1 MASRSGL
8 WRRLSRETVRAYAAL
23 TKRNGFMV
31 EDLSAEN
38 GAIRSR
44 FPAGMETNSSRQT
57 EPAELGPCGEPFL
70 DSASAAG
77 GGHLRLC
84 EAGIESFGQWLVVAN
99 GRERPVLRFC
109 EAAIVD
115 G

>member
-1 MASRSGL
+1 
-8 WRRLSRETVRAYAAL
+8 
-23 TKRNGFMV
+23 MV

-57 EPAELGPCGEPFL
+57 EPAEPGPCGEPFL

-84 EAGIESFGQWLVVAN
+84 EAGIESFGQWLAVSN
-99 GRERPVLRFC
+99 GCERPVLRLC
-109 EAAIVD
+109 GAAIVD
-115 G
+115 GQVDGMRRDPDVAALQSAQGTRR